1 MTEHPSSIVAV
12 FADALRTSRRGPQ
25 RIVCMTEETTEF
37 LYAIGEDARIVG
49 VSGYTVRP
57 PPARHDKPRISAFTS
72 AKIDKI
78 LELQPDLVLAFSDMQ
93 ADIVAALIRAGVAVH
108 TFNQRSVA
116 EIFDM
121 MHLLGGLIGQSE
133 KAARYTDG
141 LMAGLQ
147 RIGEQVKDYPVRP
160 RVYFEEWDTPQISG
174 IEWVS
179 ELMEWCGGVDIFPE
193 LRVQSLGKNRIIA
206 DPLEV
211 VRRAPDIIIG
221 SWCGK
226 KFRAEQVAARPG
238 WGDVPAVKNGQL
250 FEIKSPIILQP
261 GPAVLT
267 EGVQALHHIIGDWV
281 KAQRPEPL

>member
-1 MTEHPSSIVAV
+1 MTD
-12 FADALRTSRRGPQ
+12 FASTFLQHVTAPTGPQ

-37 LYAIGEDARIVG
+37 LYAIGESNRIVG

-57 PPARHDKPRISAFTS
+57 QQARHEKPRISAFTS

-78 LELQPDLVLAFSDMQ
+78 LELKPDLVLAFSDMQ

-108 TFNQRSVA
+108 AFNQRSVA

-121 MHLLGGLIGQSE
+121 MYLLGGMIGESE
-133 KAARYTDG
+133 KAARYTRTLAQG
-141 LMAGLQ
+141 LE
-147 RIGEQVKDYPVRP
+147 RIAEEVKAYPVPP

-174 IEWVS
+174 IQWVS
-179 ELMEWCGGVDIFPE
+179 ELIEWCGGVDIFPE

-211 VRRAPDIIIG
+211 VRRSPDIIIG

-226 KFRAEQVAARPG
+226 KFRPEQLAAREG
-238 WGDVPAVKNGQL
+238 WADVPAVKNGQL

-267 EGVQALHHIIGDWV
+267 DGVQALHRIIGGWV
-281 KAQRPEPL
+281 QAHSL